1 MLRVWRATTVD
12 EVAVMIDVRG
22 VLSCC
27 LMYAAIQ
34 VEIQDQKSSALV
46 VLANSSMEGEVHL
59 NTLTRG
65 LQQPWPPLRVL
76 RCRNAR
82 DEFARG
88 VHG

>member
-1 MLRVWRATTVD
+1 
-12 EVAVMIDVRG
+12 MIDVRV

-34 VEIQDQKSSALV
+34 VEIQDQRSNAPV

-59 NTLTRG
+59 NTLTQG
-65 LQQPWPPLRVL
+65 LQLPWPPLGVL
-76 RCRNAR
+76 SYRNAR